1 VVEKAIIRLTTRSAD
16 LRELSKWICGV
27 VLLGTPHR
35 GSKAQK
41 WGAIL
46 ARAAAAIHYGEHG
59 GPMDAVSEDSSET
72 WDLVDAF
79 VTFMREAGLSDAKA
93 GVVFSETKESNY
105 GRRIGVNWKEMVS
118 LEWSCSGLDN
128 TECIIRSFPE
138 NHPQYLASTTSI
150 WIPITLG

>member
-1 VVEKAIIRLTTRSAD
+1 MVEKAIIRMSTGSND

-46 ARAAAAIHYGEHG
+46 ARAAAAIHYGEYG
-59 GPMDAVSEDSSET
+59 GPMDDVSEDSSET

-79 VTFMREAGLSDAKA
+79 VTFMREAGLSDVKA

-105 GRRIGVNWKEMVS
+105 GKRIGVNWKEMVS
-118 LEWSCSGLDN
+118 LERLC
-128 TECIIRSFPE
+128 CP
-138 NHPQYLASTTSI
+138 
-150 WIPITLG
+150 